1 MPASSQEIHSGPDPL
16 PGTSIL
22 SDLRVIDCGTYIAAP
37 AAATILS
44 DFGAEVIKIERP
56 PYGDPYRYL
65 PQVAGMPVSD
75 VNYTWILDAR
85 NKKSVALD
93 LCDAQARAALTK
105 LIASADIF
113 ITNYQPQLQ
122 RKFGLE
128 YKDLAPL
135 NPRLIYASVT
145 GYGEHGDDAEKP
157 GYDATAYWARSGL
170 MHSMHNGDAEPVQS
184 PAGLGDHPTSVT
196 LFASIM
202 LALYQRQI
210 TGRGAK
216 VRTSL
221 MANGVWSHSCAIQ
234 AALCGA
240 QFLPKWTRKQA
251 INPFVN
257 HYVASDGRRIFLCL
271 LDAAQ
276 DWPNLCAALDWPQH
290 VLTDLRFNTA
300 SARRANNVELIAMLD
315 EAIAKHDLA
324 YWTRVLKEHDLV
336 WGPVPSPMEVAE
348 DPQLEANG
356 VLAEIDP
363 GPNHGLNHAGA
374 QAPPVREGM
383 TGLKT
388 VQNPINVE
396 GIEKCAPRM
405 APEVGQDTREVLRSA
420 GYRDDEIDAM
430 IARGAALAR

>member
-1 MPASSQEIHSGPDPL
+1 MPVSPQDVPSGPDPL
-16 PGTSIL
+16 PCTSIL
-22 SDLRVIDCGTYIAAP
+22 SGLRVIDCGTYIAGP

-65 PQVAGMPVSD
+65 PQVAGMPVSE

-93 LCDAQARAALTK
+93 LCDAQARGALRK

-122 RKFGLE
+122 RKFALE

-184 PAGLGDHPTSVT
+184 PAGFGDHPTSVT

-257 HYVASDGRRIFLCL
+257 HYVASDGRRVFLCL

-290 VLTDLRFNTA
+290 VLTDTRFNTA
-300 SARRANNVELIAMLD
+300 GARRANNVALIAMLD

-324 YWTRVLKEHDLV
+324 YWIQVLKEHDLV
-336 WGPVPSPMEVAE
+336 WGPVPSPMEVAA

-356 VLAEIDP
+356 VLAEVGP
-363 GPNHGLNHAGA
+363 GL
-374 QAPPVREGM
+374 R
-383 TGLKT
+383 T

-396 GIEKCAPRM
+396 GVEKCAPRM
-405 APEVGQDTREVLRSA
+405 APEIGQDTREVLRDA
-420 GYRDDEIDAM
+420 GYSDHEIDAM
-430 IARGAALAR
+430 VARGAALAR

>member
-1 MPASSQEIHSGPDPL
+1 MPASSQDLASGPDPSGPGPSAPDPSGPDIL
-16 PGTSIL
+16 PGPGIL
-22 SDLRVIDCGTYIAAP
+22 SGLRVIDCGTYIAAP

-65 PQVAGMPVSD
+65 PQVAGMPLSD

-93 LCDAQARAALTK
+93 LTDAQARAALTK

-122 RKFGLE
+122 RKFALE
-128 YKDLAPL
+128 YKDVAPL

-145 GYGEHGDDAEKP
+145 GYGENGDDAEKP

-170 MHSMHNGDAEPVQS
+170 MSSMHNGDAEPVQS
-184 PAGLGDHPTSVT
+184 PAGFGDHPTSVT

-257 HYVASDGRRIFLCL
+257 HYLASDGRRIFFCL
-271 LDAAQ
+271 LEPVR
-276 DWPNLCAALDWPQH
+276 DWPNLCAALDWPRH
-290 VLTDLRFNTA
+290 VLDDPRFNTVD
-300 SARRANNVELIAMLD
+300 ARRVHNVELIALID
-315 EAIAKHDLA
+315 DAIAKHDLA
-324 YWTRVLKEHDLV
+324 HWTRVFKQHDLV

-356 VLAEIDP
+356 VLAEVEP
-363 GPNHGLNHAGA
+363 GLGS
-374 QAPPVREGM
+374 
-383 TGLKT
+383 GLKT

-420 GYRDDEIDAM
+420 GYSDDEIGAM